1 MNTTTM
7 LTPGL
12 APEVEQRPAK
22 TFREKSVHELTDEDC
37 EEMLRA
43 AHRGEQPP
51 PRASWESLAQY
62 LPADPDFLKERP
74 ELFDFERVDKLFED
88 WVDTA
93 G

>member
-1 MNTTTM
+1 MTVEEKTD
-7 LTPGL
+7 
-12 APEVEQRPAK
+12 APLQPAK

-43 AHRGEQPP
+43 AHRGEPPP

-74 ELFDFERVDKLFED
+74 ELFDFERVDKLFEGWD
-88 WVDTA
+88 A
-93 G
+93 P